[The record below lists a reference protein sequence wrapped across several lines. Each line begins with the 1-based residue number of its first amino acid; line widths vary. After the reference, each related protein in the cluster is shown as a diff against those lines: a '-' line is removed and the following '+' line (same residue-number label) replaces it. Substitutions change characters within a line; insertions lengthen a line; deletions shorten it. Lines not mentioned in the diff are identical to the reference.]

1 MGVASVLFG
10 QQVGQVFYP
19 NHRGWGGLVPD
30 ISRPE
35 NCLGQRFG
43 HPKSNQS
50 VSDFFYFSEAAVK
63 MLGQGCSLIGFVG
76 GKMPRFDTC
85 NRVAIAMRQLAILLQ
100 NTNQPRWILTVIYES
115 TGSNKRLVMCH
126 LAFNMNS
133 FNI

>member
-1 MGVASVLFG
+1 MGRCFIQTIGDGAGWYPILAVLKT
-10 QQVGQVFYP
+10 V
-19 NHRGWGGLVPD
+19 WGNDSGTPSL
-30 ISRPE
+30 ISQ
-35 NCLGQRFG
+35 CQI
-43 HPKSNQS
+43 
-50 VSDFFYFSEAAVK
+50 FFYFSEAAVK